1 MPDQDTT
8 GVAKPP
14 LDPAE
19 ILSRLEAIIK
29 RNQHPATATSPA
41 GGGGKSWLG
50 TLIIL
55 AVVLAGVAIWAWVS
69 MRRNREL
76 AMLRHEKEKAR
87 IEADQAVM
95 HSQIAKDNLVL
106 VERQKETVAAQ
117 EALRVIAADLQ
128 AEEARYEADRRAIDR
143 IRSWDDVP
151 GTR

>member
-19 ILSRLEAIIK
+19 ILSKLEAVIK
-29 RNQHPATATSPA
+29 RNQQPAAA
-41 GGGGKSWLG
+41 GGGSKSWLG
-50 TLIIL
+50 TIIIL
-55 AVVLAGVAIWAWVS
+55 AVVLAAAAIWAWVS
-69 MRRNREL
+69 WRRNREL

-87 IEADQAVM
+87 IQADQATM
-95 HSQIAKDNLVL
+95 HAQIAKDSLVL
-106 VERQKETVAAQ
+106 AERQKEIDAAQ
-117 EALRVIAADLQ
+117 ETLRVIAADLR